1 MALFQL
7 NNQSAPA
14 DESSYSL
21 ASGTP
26 SCVGDRRICT
36 ITANDN
42 GAGQPEIDENLLS
55 EMVTALNTHSNT
67 TNVKLKA

>member
-7 NNQSAPA
+7 DIQSAPTE
-14 DESSYSL
+14 ESSYILS
-21 ASGTP
+21 SGTP
-26 SCVGDRRICT
+26 SCVGDQRICT

-42 GAGQPEIDENLLS
+42 GSGQPEIDENLLR
-55 EMVTALNTHSNT
+55 EMVTALNTHNNT